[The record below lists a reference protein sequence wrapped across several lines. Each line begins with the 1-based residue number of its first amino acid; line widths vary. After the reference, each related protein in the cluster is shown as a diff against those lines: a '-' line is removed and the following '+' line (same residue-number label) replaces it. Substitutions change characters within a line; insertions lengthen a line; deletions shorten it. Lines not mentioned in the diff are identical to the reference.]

1 MLIRPEY
8 SKKHRNNVNAFM
20 SKMPFFLIIII
31 AIIVIA
37 ASFRFVQQRREN
49 ASNDAAPQLQKQVEI
64 TNKREKPA
72 NDRRSRQREVTPAG
86 ETMRYEASFKPL
98 QGGLEMTFR
107 LEEVDYHR
115 LTVGEKGVLVYQGTR
130 FVRFEAQP

>member
-1 MLIRPEY
+1 
-8 SKKHRNNVNAFM
+8 M
-20 SKMPFFLIIII
+20 SKMPFFLIVII
-31 AIIVIA
+31 AIIVVA
-37 ASFRFVQQRREN
+37 ASFRFMQQRREN
-49 ASNDAAPQLQKQVEI
+49 ASNDAAPQLQKQVVI

-98 QGGLEMTFR
+98 QGGMEMTFR
-107 LEEVDYHR
+107 LQAADYHQ
-115 LTVGEKGVLVYQGTR
+115 LTVGEKGMLVYQGMR